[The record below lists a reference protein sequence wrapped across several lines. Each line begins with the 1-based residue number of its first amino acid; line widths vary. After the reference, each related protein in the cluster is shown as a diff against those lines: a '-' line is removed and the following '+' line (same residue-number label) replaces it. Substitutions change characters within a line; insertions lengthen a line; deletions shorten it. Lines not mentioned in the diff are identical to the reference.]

1 MDIFYEYFPKIY
13 LACALEKEVFTVDN
27 EFLNYNDVLNF
38 NPDYAPYNN
47 DDFIIQQLIC
57 KINT

>member
-13 LACALEKEVFTVDN
+13 LACALKKEVFTVDN

-38 NPDYAPYNN
+38 TPTAYS
-47 DDFIIQQLIC
+47 
-57 KINT
+57 KK